1 MACCRICLRNRKE
14 KGKMNK
20 EILVDASGV
29 ATRVAV
35 VEDGSPVE
43 LYVEQEGS
51 ERLVGNIYNGKVQNV
66 LPGMQAAFIDIGL
79 ERNAF
84 LYAGD
89 IVLSDDPDDEIEQMP
104 ESKNIRDLLKPGQT
118 IMVQVAKDPVGTKG
132 ARVTTHITLAGRS
145 LVLMPT
151 MDYVGVSRRIDKDE
165 ERQRLRKI
173 LIEIKPKCMGVIVRT
188 ASAGKTKQD
197 FAEDLESIVN
207 LYAEIEK
214 RAASRKAP
222 ALLHA
227 EQSLL
232 FRTARDFLMKDID
245 RVFVNDVDAYDKL
258 REIADYMAP
267 KLKARILLKES
278 EALFDRYDTESK
290 IEKALARKVWLK
302 SGGYVIIDRTE
313 ALTSIDVNS
322 GKFVGKDNLE
332 KTITAVNCEAAK
344 EIAKQLRLRD
354 IGGIIII
361 DFIDMEKEA
370 NRALVLTTLKTALR
384 EDHTRS
390 HVFGFTHL
398 GLVEMTRKKTGRSI
412 SDTLQQV
419 CPYCNGDAKVLAPE
433 TVINRIR
440 KQTLQVIKGSNN
452 KRMLIEAHPDVVTAM
467 EAAEQKH
474 GCLFPLEEGGTY
486 YVRPNATLH
495 IEKFTVRP
503 LSEKKVPEAKKD
515 CKIIR

>member
-1 MACCRICLRNRKE
+1 M
-14 KGKMNK
+14 
-20 EILVDASGV
+20 
-29 ATRVAV
+29 

-43 LYVEQEGS
+43 LYVEQEGT

-66 LPGMQAAFIDIGL
+66 LPGMQAAFVDIGL

-89 IVLSDDPDDEIEQMP
+89 IVLSDDPDDELDAKVAD
-104 ESKNIRDLLKPGQT
+104 SKNIRDLLKPGQT

-165 ERQRLRKI
+165 ERARLRKI
-173 LIEIKPKCMGVIVRT
+173 LNEIKPQGMGVIVRT
-188 ASAGKTKQD
+188 ASAGKTKEM
-197 FAEDLESIVN
+197 FEEDLLSIQA
-207 LYAEIEK
+207 LYREIERK
-214 RAASRKAP
+214 AKSMKAP

-232 FRTARDFLMKDID
+232 FRTARDLLMKDVD
-245 RVFVNDVDAYDKL
+245 RIFVNDEDAYNRL
-258 REIADYMAP
+258 RDFADVMAP
-267 KLKARILLKES
+267 KLKARILLKAS

-290 IEKALARKVWLK
+290 IDKALARKVWLK
-302 SGGYVIIDRTE
+302 SGGYVIIDKTE
-313 ALTSIDVNS
+313 ALTCIDVNT

-332 KTITAVNCEAAK
+332 KTITSTNCEAAR
-344 EIAKQLRLRD
+344 EIATQLRLRD

-361 DFIDMEKEA
+361 DFIDMEKES
-370 NRALVLTTLKTALR
+370 NRQMVLATLKTALKD
-384 EDHTRS
+384 DHTRS

-412 SDTLQQV
+412 SDTVQQI
-419 CPYCNGDAKVLAPE
+419 CPYCNGDAKVLMPE
-433 TVINRIR
+433 TMLGKIR
-440 KQTLQVIKGSNN
+440 KQTLQVLKGSNN
-452 KRMLIEAHPDVVTAM
+452 KRMLIEVHPDVLSCMQRMM
-467 EAAEQKH
+467 EKH
-474 GCLFPLEEGGTY
+474 GNMFPPEAMGTY
-486 YVRPNATLH
+486 YVRPNPSLH

-503 LSEKKVPEAKKD
+503 LSEKKVNEAKKD
-515 CKIIR
+515 CTIIS